1 MQNIETINKVQNC
14 IARAHH
20 YLNLVS
26 QDSTIHA
33 AILLEDT
40 EFVNLLTKYAQGN
53 DDMLA
58 YSNLMDY
65 VNNNF

>member
-20 YLNLVS
+20 YLNLVA
-26 QDSTIHA
+26 QDTTINA
-33 AILLEDT
+33 AILLEDA
-40 EFVNLLTKYAQGN
+40 EFVNLLTQCAQGN

-58 YSNLMDY
+58 YSTLMDY
-65 VNNNF
+65 ANNNF